1 MLQILS
7 KALKLACRRHVTLGI
22 IWNKESYLSVG
33 QFVSETHSCCS
44 RFLPVQPRIW
54 LFFSVE
60 KASPPNFMQW
70 EEGKKR
76 KKWTEQ
82 EMMTQLYGNHFR
94 TKTGDREP
102 MTTSTLVQISGWKDV
117 GVLWNSVQIQT
128 CALHTKKK
136 KKKKPLRTGMRRK
149 NVDIIFVV
157 MNVDIIWHLQT
168 ANSKQK
174 PGLIGDIYFKVSVTY
189 AIIKNTS
196 TRLTTATLH
205 PLHPIQ
211 TNLILLFWGRV
222 L

>member
-7 KALKLACRRHVTLGI
+7 KTLKLACRRHATLGI

-33 QFVSETHSCCS
+33 QFVSETHSCCG

-128 CALHTKKK
+128 CALNTKKK
-136 KKKKPLRTGMRRK
+136 KKKKLSELVCGGRM
-149 NVDIIFVV
+149 
-157 MNVDIIWHLQT
+157 L
-168 ANSKQK
+168 
-174 PGLIGDIYFKVSVTY
+174 
-189 AIIKNTS
+189 TS
-196 TRLTTATLH
+196 FLLLWT
-205 PLHPIQ
+205 
-211 TNLILLFWGRV
+211 LILSDIFRQQIQSRNQV
-222 L
+222 